1 MLNFLSAVCCIGG
14 SDGKVH
20 LGKKT
25 LAVDYGLRRVGLALS
40 VGIAPRRLN
49 KIYNRGNLGEVARRI
64 SDVARREMVLQVVVG
79 LPLNSKGDEGEQA
92 AATRK
97 FCEYLRIALP
107 EPPIYLWDERFS
119 TQTAR
124 NRLMSSKTYRNQVE
138 NFVDSEAAVA
148 ILEDFFENSGDD
160 AELLYPGRGGLDYGK
175 PQQVSDN
182 GDGPRSFKA
191 WKQGLIQMSDEGRN
205 PRSQERK
212 KKKRKRGKK

>member
-1 MLNFLSAVCCIGG
+1 
-14 SDGKVH
+14 
-20 LGKKT
+20 
-25 LAVDYGLRRVGLALS
+25 
-40 VGIAPRRLN
+40 
-49 KIYNRGNLGEVARRI
+49 
-64 SDVARREMVLQVVVG
+64 
-79 LPLNSKGDEGEQA
+79 
-92 AATRK
+92 
-97 FCEYLRIALP
+97 
-107 EPPIYLWDERFS
+107 
-119 TQTAR
+119 
-124 NRLMSSKTYRNQVE
+124 MSSKTYRNQVE

>member
-124 NRLMSSKTYRNQVE
+124 NRLMSSSATVLEITPVLFWLSRACKELISRSGTHTLTG
-138 NFVDSEAAVA
+138 FVFA
-148 ILEDFFENSGDD
+148 
-160 AELLYPGRGGLDYGK
+160 R
-175 PQQVSDN
+175 
-182 GDGPRSFKA
+182 
-191 WKQGLIQMSDEGRN
+191 
-205 PRSQERK
+205 
-212 KKKRKRGKK
+212 

>member
-79 LPLNSKGDEGEQA
+79 LPLNSKGTSHLVLE
-92 AATRK
+92 TR
-97 FCEYLRIALP
+97 
-107 EPPIYLWDERFS
+107 
-119 TQTAR
+119 
-124 NRLMSSKTYRNQVE
+124 
-138 NFVDSEAAVA
+138 
-148 ILEDFFENSGDD
+148 
-160 AELLYPGRGGLDYGK
+160 GRCT
-175 PQQVSDN
+175 N
-182 GDGPRSFKA
+182 
-191 WKQGLIQMSDEGRN
+191 
-205 PRSQERK
+205 
-212 KKKRKRGKK
+212 KKRCG

>member
-79 LPLNSKGDEGEQA
+79 LPLNSKGTSYLVLETRGRCTNKSVA
-92 AATRK
+92 AKTENASELLPQVMRASK
-97 FCEYLRIALP
+97 LQLP
-107 EPPIYLWDERFS
+107 ENSANTLES
-119 TQTAR
+119 LSQ
-124 NRLMSSKTYRNQVE
+124 NRPFT
-138 NFVDSEAAVA
+138 
-148 ILEDFFENSGDD
+148 SGT
-160 AELLYPGRGGLDYGK
+160 
-175 PQQVSDN
+175 N
-182 GDGPRSFKA
+182 GSPHKLHGTD
-191 WKQGLIQMSDEGRN
+191 
-205 PRSQERK
+205 
-212 KKKRKRGKK
+212 